1 MVGGPPILRFCFA
14 TVIAAV
20 VPGSEIDAGQLRR
33 ALRPAGGRRRFRLVA
48 RVGFGC
54 GEAGSLL
61 VAFIAAP
68 LFLFVALSFAA
79 GGLSGSLTQFLSS
92 AVLFLRLGLNEELLY
107 RGVIQHATNGL
118 GPARSVVWVA
128 VIFGLQHAGTVIF
141 FGQPFYDT
149 GAQIVSSTSFGAA
162 YAAVRLRL
170 HTIWPLAFC
179 TVYKTSATLAVPSI
193 SHGGGTWWR
202 RSSTLSTQCGCS
214 AGSVRKV

>member
-1 MVGGPPILRFCFA
+1 M
-14 TVIAAV
+14 
-20 VPGSEIDAGQLRR
+20 
-33 ALRPAGGRRRFRLVA
+33 
-48 RVGFGC
+48 
-54 GEAGSLL
+54 
-61 VAFIAAP
+61 AFIAAP